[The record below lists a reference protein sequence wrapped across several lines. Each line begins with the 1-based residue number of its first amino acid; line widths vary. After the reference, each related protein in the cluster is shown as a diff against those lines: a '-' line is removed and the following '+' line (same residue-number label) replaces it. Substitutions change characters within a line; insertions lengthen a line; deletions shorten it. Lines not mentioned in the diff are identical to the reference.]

1 MKKLLNTLYAMSEGM
16 YLHHEGEALVAER
29 EHHVVTRLPIHT
41 LEGVVAVAGNVTI
54 SPNLMNLCCERGV
67 AISYLDR
74 NGKFLARVQG
84 PVSGNVKLRLE
95 QMSAYTDGERKGR
108 LARSFV
114 IGKVMN
120 ARNVLLRRLR
130 DHGEDAAVADAAEKL
145 RNSLLAL
152 RDAPPETAT
161 IRGIEGEAAAVY
173 FGVFDRLRTAGGEAF
188 RFAERSRRPPRD
200 PMNALLS
207 FVYVLLAHDCRGAV
221 EAVGLDPQLGFL
233 HEVRPGRASLALD
246 LMEEFR
252 SVLADRLVLSLV
264 NLKQVSE
271 RDFKVTESGA
281 VTMSDGARKTVLV
294 AWQKKKQ
301 EEVMHPFLN
310 EKMPAGLLPHYQA
323 LLLARYLRG
332 DLDAYPPYLLQK

>member
-1 MKKLLNTLYAMSEGM
+1 MRKLHNTLYALSEGM

-29 EHHVVTRLPIHT
+29 EHHVVMRLPMHT

-54 SPNLMNLCCERGV
+54 SPHLMNRCCERGV

-84 PVSGNVKLRLE
+84 PVSGNVKLRME
-95 QMSAYTDGERKGR
+95 QMAAYNDAARKGR

-130 DHGEDAAVADAAEKL
+130 DHGEDSSVEAAAEKL
-145 RNSLLAL
+145 KAALGHL
-152 RDAPPETAT
+152 RDLESDLPA

-173 FGVFDRLRTAGGEAF
+173 FGVFDRLRTIESEAF
-188 RFAERSRRPPRD
+188 RFEQRNRRPPRD

-207 FVYVLLAHDCRGAV
+207 FVYVLLAHDCRGAL
-221 EAVGLDPQLGFL
+221 ECVGLDPQVGFL
-233 HEVRPGRASLALD
+233 HEVRPGRVSLALD

-252 SVLADRLVLSLV
+252 AVLADRLVLSLV
-264 NLKQVSE
+264 NLRQVTE

-281 VTMSDGARKTVLV
+281 VTMSDEARKTVLAV
-294 AWQKKKQ
+294 WQKKKQ
-301 EEVMHPFLN
+301 EEVLHPFLN
-310 EKMPAGLLPHYQA
+310 EKMALGLLPHCQA
-323 LLLARYLRG
+323 LLLARHLRG